1 MIFLVYKPMLYK
13 KYLKEMTGCPFCKTK
28 DRIFKEN
35 SQAFLTYAKAPY
47 HPDHLL
53 VIPKR
58 HVTSFFDLTK
68 EEKQKIDDLVSIGT
82 KILKKLKYTNFT
94 ILVREGSKSNKS
106 IPHLH
111 YHLIPNI
118 RMGDVDYK
126 GKGRSILKDD
136 EIAKLTKKINKI
148 KI

>member
-1 MIFLVYKPMLYK
+1 MLYK
-13 KYLKEMTGCPFCKTK
+13 RYLREMVGCPFCKPK
-28 DRIFKEN
+28 NRILKEN

-53 VIPKR
+53 VVPKR
-58 HVTSFFDLTK
+58 HVISFFSLKK
-68 EEKQKIDDLVSIGT
+68 EEKRDIDNLVNIGA

-94 ILVREGSKSNKS
+94 ILVREGNKNNKS

-126 GKGRSILKDD
+126 GKRRLIISDD
-136 EIAKLTKKINKI
+136 KIAKLTKRINEI
-148 KI
+148 NISHE